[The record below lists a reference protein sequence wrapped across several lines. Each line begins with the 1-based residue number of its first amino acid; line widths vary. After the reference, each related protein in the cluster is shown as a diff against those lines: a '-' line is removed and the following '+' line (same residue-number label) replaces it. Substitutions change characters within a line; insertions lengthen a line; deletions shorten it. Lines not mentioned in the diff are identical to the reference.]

1 MMPLDG
7 KSLFSEIQGKN
18 FEHFKIFKAFA
29 IFLRLGNSRLFV
41 IWMVVENINQ
51 MN

>member
-1 MMPLDG
+1 MD
-7 KSLFSEIQGKN
+7 KSLFFEIQYET

-29 IFLRLGNSRLFV
+29 NLLHLGNSRLFV
-41 IWMVVENINQ
+41 MVVENINQ